1 MSVGDNLWVTLLPT
15 FGTRNPKG
23 LTILRGGGFKN
34 TPLES
39 KFCYSN
45 NQSIWG
51 LGFVHS
57 FFGTSFLVKKIQIW
71 WFVMN
76 CFRAWRISSSSI
88 PITHDL
94 SWIVLGLEE
103 FIIIYPN
110 YPWLVMNCFLGFEE
124 FIIIYPEFTNNLSW
138 TVLGLEEFIIIII
151 YPATRDNVS
160 WVVLGL
166 KEFIIIYPTFTNDLP
181 PGVVS
186 RPSSWMNEW
195 MNEWMVDW

>member
-57 FFGTSFLVKKIQIW
+57 FFGTSLLVKKIQVW

-94 SWIVLGLEE
+94 SWIVFLGLEE

-124 FIIIYPEFTNNLSW
+124 FIIIYPNYPWFVMNCFRVWRIHYHLSHN
-138 TVLGLEEFIIIII
+138 
-151 YPATRDNVS
+151 YPGFVMNCFRVWRIHYHLSRN
-160 WVVLGL
+160 
-166 KEFIIIYPTFTNDLP
+166 YPTITHTICHESF
-181 PGVVS
+181 
-186 RPSSWMNEW
+186 
-195 MNEWMVDW
+195 

>member
-57 FFGTSFLVKKIQIW
+57 FFGTSLLVKKIQVW

-76 CFRAWRISSSSI
+76 CFRAWRI
-88 PITHDL
+88 HHHL
-94 SWIVLGLEE
+94 SH
-103 FIIIYPN
+103 N
-110 YPWLVMNCFLGFEE
+110 YPQFVMNCFFRAWRIHYHLSRNYPQFVMNC
-124 FIIIYPEFTNNLSW
+124 FFRAWRIHYHLSRNYPQFVMNRFRAWRIHYHLSRIYQQFVMNCFRTWRIHHHHHLSC
-138 TVLGLEEFIIIII
+138 
-151 YPATRDNVS
+151 N
-160 WVVLGL
+160 
-166 KEFIIIYPTFTNDLP
+166 
-181 PGVVS
+181 
-186 RPSSWMNEW
+186 
-195 MNEWMVDW
+195 